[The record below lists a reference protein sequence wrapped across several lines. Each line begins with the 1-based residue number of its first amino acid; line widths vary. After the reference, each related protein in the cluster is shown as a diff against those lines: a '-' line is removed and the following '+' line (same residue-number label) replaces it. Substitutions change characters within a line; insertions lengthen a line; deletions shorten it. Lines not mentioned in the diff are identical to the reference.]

1 MITNA
6 HCSKTPGDG
15 MTIGRVSVPDQ
26 VVWRFIPREGI
37 GDLVGDPFGCGIAR
51 DAERYQPPA
60 FVPQDDQTKSNL
72 NPTVGTTKKSMA
84 AMPAAWLRRKVFQ
97 VCDAPPPL
105 LAMYLAT
112 VSDLDPELQQFAM
125 DARSAPKRV
134 G

>member
-1 MITNA
+1 VIWWAIHSAVGLPVTLSDISRRRSCLRMTN
-6 HCSKTPGDG
+6 
-15 MTIGRVSVPDQ
+15 
-26 VVWRFIPREGI
+26 
-37 GDLVGDPFGCGIAR
+37 
-51 DAERYQPPA
+51 
-60 FVPQDDQTKSNL
+60 TKSNL

-97 VCDAPPPL
+97 VCDDPPPL